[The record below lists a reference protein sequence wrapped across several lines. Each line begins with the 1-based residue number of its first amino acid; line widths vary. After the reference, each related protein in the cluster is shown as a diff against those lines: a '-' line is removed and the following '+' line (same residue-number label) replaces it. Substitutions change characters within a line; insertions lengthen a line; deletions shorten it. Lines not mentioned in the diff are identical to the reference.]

1 MGGFRGSKTVR
12 RASVVVRNPERLTQ
26 RLLDRF
32 DALDHIACARAIHA
46 AKRKLLKRLWIGD
59 SHGPFLAGVPLRR
72 FAVSEGCEAVVWL
85 GPRLMYSIAR
95 NGFPDPLIP
104 ELRGIELH
112 LATTPIVLTLGEID
126 CRVHL
131 AQRLHTAGNLDFVA
145 RYVQRAAELRTNLG
159 ACHTF
164 VVGPVPPSDMGTDD
178 PAYSRSGTLQ
188 QRVVASRLLE
198 RRLCEATAQVGEP
211 WVSAIPIGD
220 LVGDSETGALAA
232 RFTHDGCHL
241 NVLGAELVRERL
253 DAATVARCL

>member
-1 MGGFRGSKTVR
+1 M
-12 RASVVVRNPERLTQ
+12 
-26 RLLDRF
+26 
-32 DALDHIACARAIHA
+32 
-46 AKRKLLKRLWIGD
+46 
-59 SHGPFLAGVPLRR
+59 
-72 FAVSEGCEAVVWL
+72 VWL

-131 AQRLHTAGNLDFVA
+131 AQRLHTAGNFDFVA

-159 ACHTF
+159 AYHAF
-164 VVGPVPPSDMGTDD
+164 VVGPVPPSDKGPDD

-220 LVGDSETGALAA
+220 LVGDSETGRTRGALHA
-232 RFTHDGCHL
+232 RRLPPQCAWRRASTRTARRRNGRKVLMTRDDVNQSSDESQLRGAMTRFVARVMFIVG
-241 NVLGAELVRERL
+241 NVDIGLVRP
-253 DAATVARCL
+253 TVAAGLFFESAGLERRG